1 MLLIHF
7 IKTWKLVITISNR
20 FRWVVKRVS
29 TVPFVQSFVRHTWTL
44 HMWNECRKQ
53 TIFFIGNPFIA
64 LALNNDMVWQVIYD
78 KANADL
84 VKIVP
89 GVLRKAFSS
98 PNEDQCEVFFV
109 TPLCSK
115 SRNVRKYLKWY
126 KTLWLQY
133 YV

>member
-1 MLLIHF
+1 
-7 IKTWKLVITISNR
+7 
-20 FRWVVKRVS
+20 
-29 TVPFVQSFVRHTWTL
+29 
-44 HMWNECRKQ
+44 
-53 TIFFIGNPFIA
+53 
-64 LALNNDMVWQVIYD
+64 MVWQVIYD
-78 KANADL
+78 KVNADL

-98 PNEDQCEVFFV
+98 SNEDQCEVLFV
-109 TPLCSK
+109 TPMCNK